1 MSIFPWKPT
10 HEVRLDENLGHA
22 TADGTTGSGYLVQRD
37 GVALIQDNGVR
48 SSFEID
54 LQKVPLESLD

>member
-1 MSIFPWKPT
+1 MAASC
-10 HEVRLDENLGHA
+10 
-22 TADGTTGSGYLVQRD
+22 ADGTTGSGYLVQRD

-54 LQKVPLESLD
+54 LQNKGVKTLLMQAKLLCAEWAA

>member
-1 MSIFPWKPT
+1 MARHS
-10 HEVRLDENLGHA
+10 
-22 TADGTTGSGYLVQRD
+22 ADGTADSGYLVQRD

-54 LQKVPLESLD
+54 LEEEAVKTVLMQAELRKWAA

>member
-1 MSIFPWKPT
+1 MARHSA
-10 HEVRLDENLGHA
+10 DE
-22 TADGTTGSGYLVQRD
+22 TTSSGYLVQRD

-54 LQKVPLESLD
+54 LPKEAVKTVLMQAEYSLREWAA